1 MKAGRP
7 ESLGRE
13 FNLLWSAQ
21 TISLVG
27 DRITIFVVPTVMI
40 FVLDASALEVGVVA
54 MAQYLGIPLLGP
66 VAGVLVDRWDKRLT
80 QGSEGSHKA
89 QISQASRRE
98 AEDDLNFR
106 PSFGGARR
114 AT

>member
-1 MKAGRP
+1 LHGCPQRRHLAIDDPVVVK
-7 ESLGRE
+7 LLRE
-13 FNLLWSAQ
+13 ELH
-21 TISLVG
+21 
-27 DRITIFVVPTVMI
+27 
-40 FVLDASALEVGVVA
+40 DASALEVGVVA